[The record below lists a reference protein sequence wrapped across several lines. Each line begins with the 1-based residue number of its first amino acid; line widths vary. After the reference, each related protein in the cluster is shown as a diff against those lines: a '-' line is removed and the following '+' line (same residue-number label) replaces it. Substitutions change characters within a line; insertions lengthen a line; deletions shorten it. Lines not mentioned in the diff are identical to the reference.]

1 MPAGRQIIQKA
12 DRFIISLRLCVVL
25 LQRETKY
32 RSLENATLVT
42 LLQQTGSRK
51 RKADGRHHITLN
63 EIKTLIWKEVT
74 LEWRQKYALSGML
87 LYVVST
93 VFVCY
98 LSFNLRR
105 NQLTPI
111 VWNTLFWIILL
122 FTAVNAIAKSFS
134 QERHGRLLY
143 YYNLCSPQA
152 IIISKIIYNSL
163 VMAVL
168 SVLGFV
174 FYAFVMGNPIQ
185 DNGLFAICILLAS
198 TGFASV
204 LTLIAGIASKAD
216 NSATLM
222 AVLSFPIIL
231 PMLLMTIRLAKNALD
246 GLDWSVSTD
255 EITTLLSI
263 DLIVITLSYL
273 LFPYLWR
280 S

>member
-1 MPAGRQIIQKA
+1 MSSGI
-12 DRFIISLRLCVVL
+12 
-25 LQRETKY
+25 
-32 RSLENATLVT
+32 
-42 LLQQTGSRK
+42 
-51 RKADGRHHITLN
+51 LN

-87 LYVVST
+87 LYVIST

-111 VWNTLFWIILL
+111 VWNTLFWIIIL

-134 QERHGRLLY
+134 QERYGRLLY
-143 YYNLCSPQA
+143 YYSLCSPQS

-163 VMAVL
+163 IMLLL
-168 SVLGFV
+168 SGMGFV
-174 FYAFVMGNPIQ
+174 FYSFVMGNAIG
-185 DNGLFAICILLAS
+185 DMGLFILCLFLAAI
-198 TGFASV
+198 GFASV
-204 LTLIAGIASKAD
+204 LTLVAGIASKAD

-231 PMLLMTIRLAKNALD
+231 PMLLMTIKLAKNAMD

-255 EITTLLSI
+255 EISTLLSI

>member
-1 MPAGRQIIQKA
+1 MK
-12 DRFIISLRLCVVL
+12 
-25 LQRETKY
+25 
-32 RSLENATLVT
+32 
-42 LLQQTGSRK
+42 
-51 RKADGRHHITLN
+51 
-63 EIKTLIWKEVT
+63 EIKTLIWKEFT

-111 VWNTLFWIILL
+111 VWNTLFWIIML
-122 FTAVNAIAKSFS
+122 FAAVNAVGKSFS
-134 QERHGRLLY
+134 QERFGRLIY

-152 IIISKIIYNSL
+152 IILSKIIYNSL
-163 VMAVL
+163 IMFSL
-168 SVLGFV
+168 SIIGFGFYSLVLG
-174 FYAFVMGNPIQ
+174 NPVG
-185 DNGLFAICILLAS
+185 DTGLYLICIALAGV
-198 TGFASV
+198 GFASV

-255 EITTLLSI
+255 EIITLLAI
-263 DLIVITLSYL
+263 DAIVVTLSYL
-273 LFPYLWR
+273 LFPYLWK